1 MKSRRVILLG
11 AILSLLVLGLLVV
24 CPFSSMGTF
33 IYQET
38 TGLPQKRAW
47 LLLGTTPSVEGR
59 KNIFFEQRIL
69 AAKELYGAKK
79 IDAII
84 ASWDNAHYSYNEPEL
99 MKQALI
105 KAWIPEEKII
115 LDYAGFRTLDSV
127 VRAREVF
134 SQTGY
139 IIISQDFHLERALYI
154 ARNKGIDAYGYSA
167 GQVPFSI
174 APRVYVREI
183 GARLVALFDVLIGAS
198 PKFLG
203 EKISL

>member
-1 MKSRRVILLG
+1 M
-11 AILSLLVLGLLVV
+11 
-24 CPFSSMGTF
+24 CPFISMDTF
-33 IYQET
+33 IYREII
-38 TGLPQKRAW
+38 GLPKKQVW
-47 LLLGTTPSVEGR
+47 LLLGTTPSVEWR

-69 AAKELYGAKK
+69 ASKQLYDANK
-79 IDAII
+79 IEYII

-105 KAWIPEEKII
+105 KAWIPEERII

-127 VRAREVF
+127 VRAKEVF

-154 ARNKGIDAYGYSA
+154 ARNNWIDAYGYSA
-167 GQVPFSI
+167 GIVPFSI
-174 APRVYVREI
+174 APRVYIREAW
-183 GARLVALFDVLIGAS
+183 ARLVALFDVFIGVS

-203 EKISL
+203 EKISVTKN